1 MSRKRIGILTG
12 GGDCPGLNAVIRAA
26 VRTARENNFDV
37 LGIQLGFEGLL
48 TNAVVPLTT
57 ESIRGILPKGGTLLR
72 TTNRGNPFEYPD
84 GAGGCVDRSAEVIR
98 ALAELRIDGLIAIG
112 GDGTLRIAQNLCDM
126 GIPIVAVPKTIDNDL
141 AATDYTFGFHT
152 AVAVATEAV
161 DRLHSTAES
170 HNRVMILE
178 VMGRNCGWIALFSG
192 IAGGADIILIPEIP
206 YSPDHVA
213 RSIRERQR
221 EGSRFDIIVVA
232 EGAKRLLPM
241 LKSGKVVRGY
251 LGMGIRDV
259 DDQAKEA
266 FSLPNAQGAL
276 VQTVEPGKPADQ
288 AGIKP
293 GDVVVEVDGHA
304 IRNNRELIDYIS
316 YLPVGTSVKIAV
328 IRDGQRRNLTAK
340 TAERPL
346 EGDQEESTPPAE
358 SEPTRNKLGMAV
370 QNLTPALRSTY
381 SIDDNVKGV
390 VVTSVK
396 DVSPAG
402 DILSEGDVISE
413 VQGQAIANV
422 DQFRAAIDKLRS
434 GQTARIYVVSPGRGR
449 QSQAISGYR
458 FLKVP

>member
-232 EGAKRLLPM
+232 EGAKRIGGEEKYLDKATRRLGGVAYEVAAEIAQQIDLEIRVTVLGHIQRGGSPISFDRI
-241 LKSGKVVRGY
+241 LATRFGKAAADLIAAGDFGKMVSLRGDEVCAVP
-251 LGMGIRDV
+251 IRDAVANPKYV
-259 DDQAKEA
+259 DPE
-266 FSLPNAQGAL
+266 
-276 VQTVEPGKPADQ
+276 
-288 AGIKP
+288 
-293 GDVVVEVDGHA
+293 
-304 IRNNRELIDYIS
+304 
-316 YLPVGTSVKIAV
+316 
-328 IRDGQRRNLTAK
+328 GQMVA
-340 TAERPL
+340 
-346 EGDQEESTPPAE
+346 
-358 SEPTRNKLGMAV
+358 
-370 QNLTPALRSTY
+370 
-381 SIDDNVKGV
+381 
-390 VVTSVK
+390 
-396 DVSPAG
+396 
-402 DILSEGDVISE
+402 
-413 VQGQAIANV
+413 
-422 DQFRAAIDKLRS
+422 
-434 GQTARIYVVSPGRGR
+434 TARSVGISFGDGR
-449 QSQAISGYR
+449 
-458 FLKVP
+458 